1 MSEPID
7 REHLKRDF
15 SEAGRRP
22 ARPERARPGRTGGFS
37 HDSGADLCVSWAAA
51 AEHPGNEATTPRHA
65 HLEPGAGARQ
75 ARARG
80 AVSLYVCVN
89 RIRRR
94 RATRRR
100 SRRAANRA
108 TARRAAR
115 AIRSIML
122 TRHIAHS
129 VPATHSVVLLELSD
143 PRHLCAEHAPSHHGL
158 RDDISRKGGGAG
170 AVWRST

>member
-7 REHLKRDF
+7 REHLKRDL
-15 SEAGRRP
+15 SEPLSAVRRDQSVLGLDKLAASLTTVGPTYAFHGRLLLSTLE
-22 ARPERARPGRTGGFS
+22 ARPP
-37 HDSGADLCVSWAAA
+37 
-51 AEHPGNEATTPRHA
+51 HA

-80 AVSLYVCVN
+80 AVSRYVRVI

-115 AIRSIML
+115 TIRSIML
-122 TRHIAHS
+122 TWHIAHS

-143 PRHLCAEHAPSHHGL
+143 PRHLCAEHAPSHHWL
-158 RDDISRKGGGAG
+158 RDDISREGRGAG